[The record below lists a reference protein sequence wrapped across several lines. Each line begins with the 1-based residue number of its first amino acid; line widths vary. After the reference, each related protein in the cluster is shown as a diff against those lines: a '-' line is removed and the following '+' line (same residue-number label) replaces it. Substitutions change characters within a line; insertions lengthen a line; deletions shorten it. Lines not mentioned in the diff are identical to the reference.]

1 VKVKQL
7 KLRWTAAFSLV
18 EVTLSMA
25 LVTVLFVSLY
35 GGIATGFGLVN
46 LARENLRA
54 NQVIVEKME
63 TLRLYS
69 WDQINSNG
77 FIPPTFTAHFF
88 PSVITNIVETE
99 SVLRTNVQSFGNG
112 GITYYGQLN
121 IGDAPVSDVYA
132 TNMRL
137 VTVTLNWTN
146 SGIARTRELKTFVS
160 QSGMQNYVY
169 Y

>member
-1 VKVKQL
+1 ML
-7 KLRWTAAFSLV
+7 AFSLV
-18 EVTLSMA
+18 EVVFSMA
-25 LVTVLFVSLY
+25 LISVVFVSLY

-54 NQVIVEKME
+54 NQIIVEKMD

-77 FIPPTFTAHFF
+77 FVPVTFSAQFF
-88 PSVITNIVETE
+88 PSAITNIVESDNSTI
-99 SVLRTNVQSFGNG
+99 RTNVIVLNG
-112 GITYYGQLN
+112 GGVIYYGKVEFTN
-121 IGDAPVSDVYA
+121 APVSSEYA

-137 VTVTLNWTN
+137 VTVSLSWTN
-146 SGIARTRELKTFVS
+146 AGTARTRQLQTLVS